1 MLLTDVETTLQ
12 ISRKVQQIKKQRI
25 KKESEHTG
33 KIRTKKNRLWER
45 YLRKMKWVISGL
57 ICNKIFKGAGVASLN
72 SEERCRHEIK
82 QTTKFN

>member
-33 KIRTKKNRLWER
+33 KIRTKKEQA
-45 YLRKMKWVISGL
+45 LRKIFEKNEMGNKWIDL
-57 ICNKIFKGAGVASLN
+57 
-72 SEERCRHEIK
+72 
-82 QTTKFN
+82 